1 MYHVFEAANLP
12 EIAAAILGLHWRTG
26 AIISPVLDVQ

>member
-12 EIAAAILGLHWRTG
+12 EIAAAILRVHWRKG

>member
-12 EIAAAILGLHWRTG
+12 EIAAAILCVRWRMG
-26 AIISPVLDVQ
+26 VIISPVLDVQ